1 MDGALMVTWHSVRD
15 TLARGVFA
23 TLALLAAP
31 AAVQAAMSFKV
42 VPLGDASKCGEA
54 CPLVIQADGEIVDG
68 TAERFVAFAQNNIAS
83 GRLKNVVFIQSPGG
97 TLYGS
102 IKLGATFRS
111 LGTTVVVAR
120 IRERAAENQTPVEN
134 PRRRG
139 QFAVPTA
146 DLSGAYCN
154 SGCVYAVMGGRKR
167 VIPPQSRMGVHRMQG
182 QVVDGYDPVS
192 QSLMRR
198 YVNGSDTT
206 VSALKRYTAAMGI
219 RPQLIDVAES
229 IPHSTVKVLSRD
241 EINRFR
247 LGSERF

>member
-1 MDGALMVTWHSVRD
+1 MVIWHSIRRHINAGAMACV
-15 TLARGVFA
+15 V
-23 TLALLAAP
+23 LLAAP
-31 AAVQAAMSFKV
+31 VAGEASMSFKV
-42 VPLGDASKCGEA
+42 VPLGDAAKCGDA

-68 TAERFVAFAQNNIAS
+68 TAERFVSFAQGNIAS

-120 IRERAAENQTPVEN
+120 IRERSADTQTQVEN

-192 QSLMRR
+192 RSLMRR